1 MTTTRNTQYAPLNS
15 RTTQLYANR
24 FNTIVVGL
32 GTMGSAAA
40 YYLARRG
47 KRVLG
52 LERFDIPHDQGSYQ
66 GYTRIIRMPYY
77 EHPSYVMLLKRAY
90 ELWRE
95 IEQQSGQRLLY
106 TNGSLDIG
114 PADSWVFKGALR
126 SAMEYELQHEVFTGL
141 ELAQRYPGYQLPH
154 DIMALYQP
162 DGGFLAPESCVVSYC
177 FAAMRHGAEL
187 HGREGVLRWEPL
199 PGGEG
204 VRVYTERAIYE
215 ADSLVITAGA
225 WNDEMLSFLRN
236 TAVPELQV
244 LAWFQPKRP
253 EFFTQ
258 ESFPVF
264 NLLVD
269 EGRYYGFPV
278 HTVPGFKIG
287 KYHHLEERGHPDALR
302 RDVVAEDEEILRE
315 CVARYFPA
323 AAGPVMTLKSCMFTN
338 APDGHFIIDL
348 HPEHPQV
355 SYASA
360 CSGHGFKFG
369 SVIGEI
375 LADLAQYRQ
384 TRHNIDLFT
393 HARFQGQSAHGFSG
407 EHGALTPIYETAV
420 RKHAKREQHSMSS
433 PVRRTRHSH
442 AGIHGA
448 PYYEQQTSRTYG
460 EQPSEQ
466 RMRQQA
472 ETIRSVW

>member
-1 MTTTRNTQYAPLNS
+1 MSNARSTQHAGALRA
-15 RTTQLYANR
+15 RTPQRHPNR

-66 GYTRIIRMPYY
+66 GYSRIIRMPYY
-77 EHPSYVMLLKRAY
+77 EHPSYVMLLKRSY

-95 IEQQSGQRLLY
+95 IEQEAGEKLLHI
-106 TNGSLDIG
+106 TGSLDIG

-126 SAMEYELQHEVFTGL
+126 SAMEYELDHDVLTGL
-141 ELAQRYPGYQLPH
+141 ELAQRFPGYQLPH

-162 DGGFLAPESCVVSYC
+162 DGGFLAPERCVVAYC
-177 FAAMRHGAEL
+177 FEAIKRGAEL
-187 HGREGVLRWEPL
+187 HGREPLLHWEAL
-199 PGGEG
+199 PNGEG

-225 WNDEMLSFLRN
+225 WNDQMLGFLQGL
-236 TAVPELQV
+236 AVPELQV
-244 LAWFQPKRP
+244 LAWFQPERP
-253 EFFTQ
+253 EYFTQ
-258 ESFPVF
+258 ANFPVF

-278 HTVPGFKIG
+278 HGIPGFKIG
-287 KYHHLEERGHPDALR
+287 KYHHLEERGTPEELR
-302 RDVVAEDEEILRE
+302 REVSFEDEMILRD
-315 CVARYFPA
+315 CVSRYFPTA
-323 AAGPVMTLKSCMFTN
+323 SGPLMTLKSCMFTN
-338 APDGHFIIDL
+338 APDGHFLIDL
-348 HPEHPQV
+348 HPDHPQV
-355 SYASA
+355 CYASA

-384 TRHNIDLFT
+384 TRHNIELFT
-393 HARFQGQSAHGFSG
+393 HDRFKGQRTHGFSG
-407 EHGALTPIYETAV
+407 EHGNLVPIYETAV
-420 RKHAKREQHSMSS
+420 RSHAKRGLHHTPGNGHGRTHSQSA
-433 PVRRTRHSH
+433 
-442 AGIHGA
+442 AGK
-448 PYYEQQTSRTYG
+448 S
-460 EQPSEQ
+460 SEQ
-466 RMRQQA
+466 RIAEQA
-472 ETIRSVW
+472 ARIRSVW

>member
-1 MTTTRNTQYAPLNS
+1 MNLSRNSQFADRSIS
-15 RTTQLYANR
+15 RHPNR
-24 FNTIVVGL
+24 FNTIVIGL

-52 LERFDIPHDQGSYQ
+52 LEKFDIPHDQGSYQ

-90 ELWRE
+90 ELWHE
-95 IEQQSGQRLLY
+95 IERAAGQNLFYR
-106 TNGSLDIG
+106 TGSLDIG

-126 SAMEYELQHEVFTGL
+126 SAMEYELDHEVLTGL

-154 DIMALYQP
+154 ESMALYQP
-162 DGGFLAPESCVVSYC
+162 DGGYLTPEGCVVSYC
-177 FAAMRHGAEL
+177 FEALKQGAEL
-187 HGREGVLRWEPL
+187 HGREGAIHWEAL
-199 PGGEG
+199 PGNEG
-204 VRVYTERAIYE
+204 VRVYTARAIYE

-225 WNDEMLSFLRN
+225 WNDEMLSFLQGL
-236 TAVPELQV
+236 AVPELQV
-244 LAWFQPKRP
+244 LAWFQPERP
-253 EFFTQ
+253 EYFTD

-278 HTVPGFKIG
+278 HGVPGFKIG

-302 RDVVAEDEEILRE
+302 REVFDLDEEVLRD
-315 CVARYFPA
+315 CVARYFPMA
-323 AAGPVMTLKSCMFTN
+323 SGPLLTLKSCMFTN
-338 APDGHFIIDL
+338 APDGHFLIDL
-348 HPEHPQV
+348 HPEYPQV

-384 TRHNIDLFT
+384 TRHNIELFT
-393 HARFQGQSAHGFSG
+393 HSRFQGQASHGFSG
-407 EHGALTPIYETAV
+407 EHGNLVPIHETAV
-420 RKHAKREQHSMSS
+420 RHHAKGEQRPHTAAQ
-433 PVRRTRHSH
+433 RTPFTVHHQRTHH
-442 AGIHGA
+442 
-448 PYYEQQTSRTYG
+448 QRTYG
-460 EQPSEQ
+460 QHPSEQ
-466 RMRQQA
+466 RMQEQA
-472 ETIRSVW
+472 QRIYSVW

>member
-1 MTTTRNTQYAPLNS
+1 MTNTRNTQHATRS
-15 RTTQLYANR
+15 THLYANR

-95 IEQQSGQRLLY
+95 IEQQSDNRLLHL
-106 TNGSLDIG
+106 NGSLDIG

-162 DGGFLAPESCVVSYC
+162 EGGFLEPEGCVVSYC
-177 FAAMRHGAEL
+177 FEAMRHGAEL
-187 HGREGVLRWEPL
+187 HGREGVLRWEAL

-225 WNDEMLSFLRN
+225 WNDEMLGFLRN
-236 TAVPELQV
+236 MAVPELQV
-244 LAWFQPKRP
+244 LAWFQPQRP

-258 ESFPVF
+258 ETFPVF

-278 HTVPGFKIG
+278 HAVPGFKIG
-287 KYHHLEERGHPDALR
+287 KYHHLEERGHPDMLR
-302 RDVVAEDEEILRE
+302 RPVMDEDEEILRE
-315 CVARYFPA
+315 CVARYFPM
-323 AAGPVMTLKSCMFTN
+323 AAGPVMTLKLCMFTN

-407 EHGALTPIYETAV
+407 EHGALTPIHETAV
-420 RKHAKREQHSMSS
+420 RKHAKREQHAPAS
-433 PVRRTRHSH
+433 PVRRAVHGHS
-442 AGIHGA
+442 GIHGT
-448 PYYEQQTSRTYG
+448 PYYEHATSRIYG

-466 RMRQQA
+466 RMRQLA

>member
-1 MTTTRNTQYAPLNS
+1 
-15 RTTQLYANR
+15 
-24 FNTIVVGL
+24 
-32 GTMGSAAA
+32 
-40 YYLARRG
+40 
-47 KRVLG
+47 
-52 LERFDIPHDQGSYQ
+52 
-66 GYTRIIRMPYY
+66 
-77 EHPSYVMLLKRAY
+77 
-90 ELWRE
+90 
-95 IEQQSGQRLLY
+95 
-106 TNGSLDIG
+106 
-114 PADSWVFKGALR
+114 
-126 SAMEYELQHEVFTGL
+126 
-141 ELAQRYPGYQLPH
+141 
-154 DIMALYQP
+154 
-162 DGGFLAPESCVVSYC
+162 
-177 FAAMRHGAEL
+177 
-187 HGREGVLRWEPL
+187 
-199 PGGEG
+199 
-204 VRVYTERAIYE
+204 
-215 ADSLVITAGA
+215 
-225 WNDEMLSFLRN
+225 
-236 TAVPELQV
+236 
-244 LAWFQPKRP
+244 
-253 EFFTQ
+253 

-420 RKHAKREQHSMSS
+420 RKHAKREQHMSAS
-433 PVRRTRHSH
+433 PVRRTSHSH
-442 AGIHGA
+442 TEIHGA

>member
-1 MTTTRNTQYAPLNS
+1 MRAPRDTPHATRHP
-15 RTTQLYANR
+15 NR

-32 GTMGSAAA
+32 GTMGSATA

-95 IEQQSGQRLLY
+95 IEEEAGEKLLHI
-106 TNGSLDIG
+106 TGSLDIG

-126 SAMEYELQHEVFTGL
+126 SAMEYELAHEVLTGL
-141 ELAQRYPGYQLPH
+141 ELARRYPGYQLPH
-154 DIMALYQP
+154 EIMALYQP
-162 DGGFLAPESCVVSYC
+162 DGGFLVPERCVVSYC
-177 FAAMRHGAEL
+177 FAAMQHGAEL
-187 HGREGVLRWEPL
+187 HGREPVLRWEAL
-199 PGGEG
+199 PHGEG
-204 VRVYTERAIYE
+204 VRVYTEQAIYE

-225 WNDEMLSFLRN
+225 WNDQMLDFLQGL
-236 TAVPELQV
+236 AVPELQV
-244 LAWFQPKRP
+244 LAWFQPERP
-253 EFFTQ
+253 EYFTHAT
-258 ESFPVF
+258 FPVF

-278 HTVPGFKIG
+278 HGIPGFKIG
-287 KYHHLEERGHPDALR
+287 KYHHFEERGTPEALR
-302 RDVVAEDEEILRE
+302 REVSVEDEMILRD
-315 CVARYFPA
+315 CVARYFPM
-323 AAGPVMTLKSCMFTN
+323 AAGPLMTLKSCMFTN
-338 APDGHFIIDL
+338 APDGHFLIDL
-348 HPEHPQV
+348 HPAYPQV

-384 TRHNIDLFT
+384 TRHNIELFT
-393 HARFQGQSAHGFSG
+393 HDRFQGQSTHGFSG
-407 EHGALTPIYETAV
+407 EHGNLVPVYETAV
-420 RKHAKREQHSMSS
+420 RRHAKRSQQHTAHHAEHGTHNMQHSHQS
-433 PVRRTRHSH
+433 
-442 AGIHGA
+442 
-448 PYYEQQTSRTYG
+448 
-460 EQPSEQ
+460 SEQ
-466 RMRQQA
+466 RIREQA
-472 ETIRSVW
+472 AQIRSMW